1 MKTTN
6 VKPTTT
12 TTNDNK
18 RSRNDTRGQPDA
30 TTDTTTAN
38 DGFT

>member
-1 MKTTN
+1 MMTTN
-6 VKPTTT
+6 DKPTT

-18 RSRNDTRGQPDA
+18 RNGNNARGQSDA
-30 TTDTTTAN
+30 TMDTTTAN